1 MALKYIWLA
10 DQLREIIKE
19 YIQAGQNRLPTE
31 QELCARYRVSRQTVR
46 SALNVLEET
55 KEIRRIK
62 GSGTYITGLSSQE
75 NRNVVG
81 VLIPDEQQYE
91 YPAFINDLRTALSAE
106 GFTCKVFPTYSRA
119 DQEQQ
124 ILQFLLKNPL
134 RALLVEPVKS
144 ALPTINTVLYEKLLH
159 MGTSIFFL
167 GCAYPRL
174 PQVPVLYE
182 DHIRSASLLVQNL
195 MEKGHTSIAGIFQ
208 MDDLR
213 GHLRCQGFLDA
224 MQNKG
229 LFVPDRNIGWFTTQ
243 GLDDFRQ
250 NHNIDFL
257 KKFLKKITPDCTALV
272 CENDFIAWLF
282 WEEFHAQSPDITP
295 DMELELAAFN
305 TSYLTTSRLLRVT
318 TLTPPSH
325 QLGTMAAHMITDKL
339 KGLPVISQEVP
350 LELICHKPV
359 QPF

>member
-1 MALKYIWLA
+1 M
-10 DQLREIIKE
+10 
-19 YIQAGQNRLPTE
+19 
-31 QELCARYRVSRQTVR
+31 
-46 SALNVLEET
+46 
-55 KEIRRIK
+55 
-62 GSGTYITGLSSQE
+62 
-75 NRNVVG
+75 VG

-119 DQEQQ
+119 DQERQ